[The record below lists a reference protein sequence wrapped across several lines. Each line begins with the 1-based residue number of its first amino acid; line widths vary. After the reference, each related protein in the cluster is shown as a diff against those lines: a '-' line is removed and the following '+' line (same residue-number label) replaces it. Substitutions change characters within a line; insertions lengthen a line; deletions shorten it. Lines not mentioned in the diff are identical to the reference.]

1 MDFSFDSFLS
11 PFTWRYGSTEM
22 RSLWSERNK
31 RILWRKI
38 WLALAEVEALYG
50 LVSAEQVEELR
61 THVDTIDIPRA
72 MEIESVIHHDL
83 MAELKTY
90 AEQCPNAG
98 GVLHLGATS
107 TDIEDNADIIRIR
120 QSIDLIITRLA
131 ELLSAFVDQID
142 RYADVV
148 MIAYTH
154 LQPAE
159 PSTVGYRLSLYAQ
172 DLLSDWENLRRVRAH
187 LRGKGFKGAV
197 GTGAAFAEL
206 IGLHNLPEFETRL
219 STHLDVPFYPVAS
232 QVYPRKQDYQV
243 LSALA
248 GLGASLYKFAFD
260 LRFLQSPP
268 IGEMSEPF
276 SELQVGS
283 SAMPFKRNPI
293 RAEKINSLTRSLAQL
308 PRIAWD
314 NAANSTLER
323 TLDDS
328 ANRRSILPESF
339 LIADELLLVTTQI
352 VRGLHVDVNKIAQ
365 NFSIYGPFA
374 AIERV
379 LMTLGKAGVDRQ
391 VMHERFRRYAMSAWS
406 EMQNGAPNP
415 LVRLI
420 ADDEHIK
427 LHIKENDL
435 QELMDVSHYVGDA
448 PQRSR
453 QLVQTIREALTNFV
467 G

>member
-328 ANRRSILPESF
+328 ANRRTILPESF

-352 VRGLHVDVNKIAQ
+352 VRGLHVDDNRIAQ
-365 NFSIYGPFA
+365 NLSIYGPFA

-391 VMHERFRRYAMSAWS
+391 VMHERFRRYAMSSWS
-406 EMQNGAPNP
+406 EIQNGAPNP
-415 LVRLI
+415 LERLI

-448 PQRSR
+448 DQRSR